1 MKWENHFSSKFQFT
15 VFMVANL
22 IKKNTLRLFNKKVV
36 KQKTTK
42 IFQLNLSAFY
52 KKHTLI
58 KLSLILIVLIQKYDD
73 IPFTIN

>member
-1 MKWENHFSSKFQFT
+1 
-15 VFMVANL
+15 MVANL
-22 IKKNTLRLFNKKVV
+22 IIKKNTLRLFNKKVV

-58 KLSLILIVLIQKYDD
+58 KLSLILEVLIQIQKVDNN
-73 IPFTIN
+73 PFTFN